1 MERILFLH
9 PSDEQYG
16 ADRVLRTAAVGMRN
30 RGHEVRVLIADD
42 AAVGWLSSVLS
53 ADGIEVR
60 RGPLA
65 PARRRYLSLTGLP
78 RYLRALWRARRWIRR
93 EIDAFGATVIH
104 VNTSALL
111 AAALVPRRG
120 GPRVVWHVHE
130 IVVSPRPVAWLFRAV
145 PVRRSDRIIAVSG
158 AVADYLSPAP
168 AGRIAVLYNG
178 VEERE
183 STDGDVILPGR
194 RPRIGFIGRLNRW
207 KGYEVF
213 LVAATRLAERHPEA
227 DFVLIGGAPPGEE
240 GRLVDLRT
248 AIERAGL
255 RGRIFAIGHQPWAD
269 RAYGELDVV
278 AVPSTWPEP
287 FGLVIVEAMRAGSA
301 VVATRHGAAPELIDD
316 GTTGLLVPPGDA
328 GALVDA
334 IAMLLDDPARR
345 SRIVA
350 AARATARERFTVTR
364 FLDGLEAI
372 YAHLGAP
379 P

>member
-1 MERILFLH
+1 VERILFLH

-16 ADRVLRTAAVGMRN
+16 ADRVLRTAAVGMRD

-42 AAVGWLSSVLS
+42 SSPGWLSSQLA

-65 PARRRYLSLTGLP
+65 PARRRYLRPTGLP
-78 RYLRALWRARRWIRR
+78 GYLAAVWRARRWIRR
-93 EIDAFGATVIH
+93 EVEAFEATVLH

-120 GPRVVWHVHE
+120 NLRLVWHIHE
-130 IVVSPRPVAWLFRAV
+130 IVVSPRPVAWLFRAI
-145 PVRRSDRIIAVSG
+145 PVRRSDRIIAISR
-158 AVADYLSPAP
+158 AVADHLRPAP

-178 VEERE
+178 VEASEW
-183 STDGDVILPGR
+183 TGGDVILPGR
-194 RPRIGFIGRLNRW
+194 RPRIGFVGRLNRW

-213 LVAATRLAERHPEA
+213 LEAATRLVERHREA

-248 AIERAGL
+248 AIERADLGS
-255 RGRIFAIGHQPWAD
+255 RIFAIGHQPWAD

-287 FGLVIVEAMRAGSA
+287 FGLVIVEAMRAGAA

-316 GTTGLLVPPGDA
+316 GVTGLLVPPGDA
-328 GALVDA
+328 AALADA
-334 IAMLLDDPARR
+334 IASLLDDPVRR
-345 SRIVA
+345 RRIVA
-350 AARATARERFTVTR
+350 AARATASERFTVTR

-372 YAHLGAP
+372 YAHQGAP